1 MKFLFTLLVSL
12 LFFFSTFEVFAAP
25 LISVS
30 TSSIG
35 MQNDINLRNPNI
47 GDTGVGP
54 DSQLE
59 AFVWPVKDFFFT
71 PEVTGGSGILAAFTS
86 IAFQVKNFF
95 IAIAI
100 LFLILAIIKLLF
112 SPGDD
117 EAVKKWKSNII
128 WVSVG
133 IFVMQSAFS
142 FWNLMII
149 KDSTVYIG
157 SSFGFQ
163 IWQNLF
169 APIVRLL
176 QMLAS
181 FGFLMMAVYAF
192 YTIIAWAGD
201 EEKLKK
207 WKNTIIYGLVGFFL
221 IKIPES
227 LVSALYGSPNCKNSG
242 LFSIGTCEI
251 KSQDLSGAV
260 GIIAKIINYF
270 NSFLTVLCVLL
281 VIYAGWQV
289 LISWGDEEKLKKA
302 KHTVLYIFI
311 GFTILVASHAI
322 FRFFILKG

>member
-1 MKFLFTLLVSL
+1 MKFLLTIFLTI
-12 LFFFSTFEVFAAP
+12 LFFFSTFEVFAVP

-30 TSSIG
+30 TSSISA
-35 MQNDINLRNPNI
+35 QNDINLRNPNI
-47 GDTGVGP
+47 GDTGFGA

-59 AFVWPVKDFFFT
+59 DFVWPVKDFFFI
-71 PEVTGGSGILAAFTS
+71 PEVTWGSGILATFTA

-100 LFLILAIIKLLF
+100 LFLIIAIIKLLF

-149 KDSTVYIG
+149 KDPTVYIW
-157 SSFGFQ
+157 SSLGFQ
-163 IWQNLF
+163 LWQNLF

-181 FGFLMMAVYAF
+181 FGFLMMSVYAF
-192 YTIIAWAGD
+192 YTIIAGAGD

-207 WKNTIIYGLVGFFL
+207 WKNTIIYGLVWFFL
-221 IKIPES
+221 IKIPEAF
-227 LVSALYGSPNCKNSG
+227 VSALYGSPNCKNSG

-251 KSQDLSGAV
+251 KSQDLSGTIGV
-260 GIIAKIINYF
+260 IAKIINYF
-270 NSFLTVLCVLL
+270 NSFLAILCVLL
-281 VIYAGWQV
+281 VIYAGWQ
-289 LISWGDEEKLKKA
+289 LLLSWGDEEKLKKA
-302 KHTVLYIFI
+302 KHTALYIFI
-311 GFTILVASHAI
+311 GFSILVASHAI